1 MPRFLVGNM
10 SFNEVIEQIL
20 SSRSDLTRE
29 EVLEI
34 IENKKREARG
44 FFTNEVAA
52 RLVASELG
60 LEIRHEP
67 FQSEVLVRDLVSG
80 LRDVTVTGRV
90 MAIYPPKTFTRS
102 DWTEGRVAHLLIAD
116 KTGTLKVVL
125 WDEKT
130 SLVEAGSFEQEQ
142 IVRVSHG
149 YVREGRSGKLEL
161 HVGLRGSIQ
170 TLPSDALEN
179 KYASINDFH
188 EETKKIA
195 EVKEANG
202 PITVE
207 GTVVTTPITR
217 DVVTSRGETVA
228 VSSFELEDDTGKIWV
243 SAWRTL
249 VNIVKNLTPGTW
261 IKIKNAYARKGF
273 SDQVE
278 LTSRMLTSIEILS
291 KPEKPST

>member
-1 MPRFLVGNM
+1 M
-10 SFNEVIEQIL
+10 SFNGVIKKIL
-20 SSRSDLTRE
+20 SSRPDLTRE
-29 EVLEI
+29 EVLKI
-34 IENKKREARG
+34 IEKKKRKAKG

-67 FQSEVLVRDLVSG
+67 FQSELLVRDLVSG
-80 LRDVTVTGRV
+80 LRDVTVIGRV
-90 MAIYPPKTFTRS
+90 IAVYPPKTFTRS

-130 SLVEAGSFEQEQ
+130 SLVEAGNVEQEQ

-161 HVGLRGSIQ
+161 HVGFRGSIQ
-170 TLPSDALEN
+170 ILPSDALEN
-179 KYASINDFH
+179 ENATINDFH
-188 EETKKIA
+188 EETKKVV
-195 EVKEANG
+195 EVKKEDG

-217 DVVTSRGETVA
+217 NVVTSRGETVA
-228 VSSFELEDDTGKIWV
+228 VSSFELEDDTGKIRV
-243 SAWRTL
+243 SVWRTL
-249 VNIVKNLTPGTW
+249 VNNVKNLTPGTW
-261 IKIKNAYARKGF
+261 IKMKSVYARKGF
-273 SDQVE
+273 SDQME
-278 LTSRMLTSIEILS
+278 LTSRTLTSIEILS
-291 KPEKPST
+291 KPEEPST

>member
-1 MPRFLVGNM
+1 M
-10 SFNEVIEQIL
+10 IEK
-20 SSRSDLTRE
+20 
-29 EVLEI
+29 
-34 IENKKREARG
+34 KKREAMG

-60 LEIRHEP
+60 LKIRHEP

-90 MAIYPPKTFTRS
+90 IAVYPPKTFTRS
-102 DWTEGRVAHLLIAD
+102 DWTEGRVAHLVIAD

-125 WDEKT
+125 WDKKA
-130 SLVEAGSFEQEQ
+130 SLIEAGNLEQEQ

-170 TLPSDALEN
+170 TFPSDALEN
-179 KYASINDFH
+179 ECASINDFH
-188 EETKKIA
+188 EETKKVA
-195 EVKEANG
+195 EVREEDG

-207 GTVVTTPITR
+207 GTVLTTPITR

-228 VSSFELEDDTGKIWV
+228 VSSFELEDDTGKILV
-243 SAWRTL
+243 SVWRTL

-261 IKIKNAYARKGF
+261 IKIKNVYVRKGF
-273 SDQVE
+273 SNQIE

-291 KPEKPST
+291 KLEE

>member
-1 MPRFLVGNM
+1 MPRFLVDNM

-20 SSRSDLTRE
+20 SSRPALTRG
-29 EVLEI
+29 EVLKM
-34 IENKKREARG
+34 IEKKKRDAMG

-52 RLVASELG
+52 RLVALELG

-67 FQSEVLVRDLVSG
+67 FQSEALVRDLVSG

-90 MAIYPPKTFTRS
+90 IAVYPTKTFMRS
-102 DWTEGRVAHLLIAD
+102 DWTEGRVAHLLIAG

-125 WDEKT
+125 WDKKA
-130 SLVEAGSFEQEQ
+130 SLIEAGNVEQEQ

-179 KYASINDFH
+179 EHALINDFH
-188 EETKKIA
+188 EETKKVA
-195 EVKEANG
+195 EVKEEDG

-217 DVVTSRGETVA
+217 DVVTSRGETIA
-228 VSSFELEDDTGKIWV
+228 VSSFELEDDTGKIRV

-261 IKIKNAYARKGF
+261 IKIKNVYVRKGF
-273 SDQVE
+273 SDQLE
-278 LTSRMLTSIEILS
+278 LTSRMLTSIEIQS
-291 KPEKPST
+291 KPEE

>member
-1 MPRFLVGNM
+1 M

-20 SSRSDLTRE
+20 SSRLALTRE
-29 EVLEI
+29 EVLNMI
-34 IENKKREARG
+34 DKKKREAMG

-90 MAIYPPKTFTRS
+90 IAVYPPKTFTRS
-102 DWTEGRVAHLLIAD
+102 DWTEGRVANLLIAD

-125 WDEKT
+125 WDKKA
-130 SLVEAGSFEQEQ
+130 SLVEAGNVEQEQ

-170 TLPSDALEN
+170 TLPADALEN
-179 KYASINDFH
+179 EYASTNDFH
-188 EETKKIA
+188 EETKKVA
-195 EVKEANG
+195 EVKKEDG

-207 GTVVTTPITR
+207 GTVITTPITR
-217 DVVTSRGETVA
+217 DVVISQGETVA
-228 VSSFELEDDTGKIWV
+228 VSSFELEDDTGKILV

-261 IKIKNAYARKGF
+261 IKIKNAYVRKGF
-273 SDQVE
+273 SDQLE
-278 LTSRMLTSIEILS
+278 LTSRAVTSIEIPS
-291 KPEKPST
+291 KLEE

>member
-1 MPRFLVGNM
+1 M
-10 SFNEVIEQIL
+10 IEK
-20 SSRSDLTRE
+20 
-29 EVLEI
+29 
-34 IENKKREARG
+34 KKREARG

-67 FQSEVLVRDLVSG
+67 FQSEVLIRDLVSG

-90 MAIYPPKTFTRS
+90 IAVYPPKTFTRS

-130 SLVEAGSFEQEQ
+130 SLVEAGNVEQEQ
-142 IVRVSHG
+142 IIRVSHG

-170 TLPSDALEN
+170 IFPSDALEN
-179 KYASINDFH
+179 KYASIENSH
-188 EETKKIA
+188 EETKKVA
-195 EVKEANG
+195 EVKEENG

-249 VNIVKNLTPGTW
+249 VNIVKNLTPTTW
-261 IKIKNAYARKGF
+261 IKIKNVYARKGF
-273 SDQVE
+273 SDQIE

-291 KPEKPST
+291 KPEKPSI

>member
-1 MPRFLVGNM
+1 MPRFLVDNM

-20 SSRSDLTRE
+20 SSRPVLTRE
-29 EVLEI
+29 EVLKM
-34 IENKKREARG
+34 IEKKKREAMG

-52 RLVASELG
+52 RLVASQLG
-60 LEIRHEP
+60 LEIQYDP
-67 FQSEVLVRDLVSG
+67 FQSKVLVRDLVSG

-90 MAIYPPKTFTRS
+90 MAVYPPKTFTRS

-125 WDEKT
+125 WDKKT
-130 SLVEAGSFEQEQ
+130 SLIEAGNVEQEQ

-179 KYASINDFH
+179 EYTSINDFH
-188 EETKKIA
+188 EETRKVA
-195 EVKEANG
+195 EVKEEDG

-228 VSSFELEDDTGKIWV
+228 VSSFELEDDTGKIRV

-249 VNIVKNLTPGTW
+249 VNIVKNLAPGTW
-261 IKIKNAYARKGF
+261 IKMKNVYARKGF
-273 SDQVE
+273 SDQIE
-278 LTSRMLTSIEILS
+278 LTSRMLTSIEIQS
-291 KPEKPST
+291 KPEE

>member
-1 MPRFLVGNM
+1 MPRFLVDNM

-20 SSRSDLTRE
+20 SSRPALTRG
-29 EVLEI
+29 EVLKM
-34 IENKKREARG
+34 IEKKKRDAMG

-52 RLVASELG
+52 RLVALELG

-67 FQSEVLVRDLVSG
+67 FQSEALVRDLVSG

-90 MAIYPPKTFTRS
+90 IAVYPTKTFMRS
-102 DWTEGRVAHLLIAD
+102 DWTEGRVAHLLIAG

-125 WDEKT
+125 WDKKA
-130 SLVEAGSFEQEQ
+130 SLIEAGNVEQEQ

-179 KYASINDFH
+179 EHASINDFN
-188 EETKKIA
+188 EETKKVA
-195 EVKEANG
+195 EVKEEDG

-217 DVVTSRGETVA
+217 DVVTSRGETIA
-228 VSSFELEDDTGKIWV
+228 VSSFELEDDTGKIRV

-261 IKIKNAYARKGF
+261 IKIKNVYVRKGF
-273 SDQVE
+273 SDQLE
-278 LTSRMLTSIEILS
+278 LTSRMLTSIEIQS
-291 KPEKPST
+291 KPEE